1 MINVELKLDLS
12 KSRAYFNV
20 ARRYSPGGAPDA
32 KGWEQDLFYIERAK
46 GNRVWDLD
54 GNEYI
59 DYNAGAGPIILGHSD
74 NELDEAVIETI
85 RNVGVQVAQP
95 HTLEVEL
102 AKKLGEIIPG
112 AEQSVFCNAG
122 SDTLQYAVRMTRTYT
137 GRRKVVKFEGGYHGW
152 ADALA
157 ISTNPDLDAAGPGSS
172 PNAVADTSGV
182 LPAILENTIVLPY
195 NDLDAASE
203 RLEREKGDIACVIV
217 EPIIQGHAILP
228 RPGFLK
234 GLQELCN
241 SCNIPLVLDEI
252 ITGFRHD
259 LGGLQ
264 KKWDIKADLAVY
276 GKSMA
281 NGYVI
286 SAVTGKQKYLS
297 TLWPEGPAF
306 FSGTYNGNPVSS
318 AATLKTIEILGRA
331 GFYQSLY
338 RLGDLL
344 RDGINQA
351 IRRLGINAVC
361 YGYGSTWGIFFDS
374 TPPSNYRDVVYHNE
388 AGGTAKG
395 AAYARHMLN
404 HGIFIQPSRP
414 ARAFLYAAHT
424 EDDVQRTVDAA
435 ASFFADH
442 QAALR

>member
-1 MINVELKLDLS
+1 MINVELKLNLS
-12 KSRAYFNV
+12 RSNAYFDD

-32 KGWEQDLFYIERAK
+32 KGWERDLFYIERAK
-46 GNRVWDLD
+46 GNRLWDLD

-74 NELDEAVIETI
+74 DELDDTVIETI

-102 AKKLGEIIPG
+102 TKKLREIIPG
-112 AEQSVFCNAG
+112 AEQSAFCNAG
-122 SDTLQYAVRMTRTYT
+122 TDTLQYAVRMARTYT
-137 GRRKVVKFEGGYHGW
+137 GRQKVVKFEGGYHGW
-152 ADALA
+152 ADGLA
-157 ISTNPDLDAAGPGSS
+157 RSPNPGLDAAGPGSS

-203 RLEREKGDIACVIV
+203 RLEREKRDIACVIV
-217 EPIIQGHAILP
+217 EPIVHGHAILP

-241 SCNIPLVLDEI
+241 SCDIPLVLDEI

-264 KKWDIKADLAVY
+264 KKWGIEADMAVY

-286 SAVTGKQKYLS
+286 SAVTGKQKYMS
-297 TLWPEGPAF
+297 TLSPEGPAF

-318 AATLKTIEILGRA
+318 AATLKTIEILGRD
-331 GFYQSLY
+331 GFYERLY

-344 RDGINQA
+344 RDGINQV
-351 IRRLGINAVC
+351 IERLGVNAVC
-361 YGYGSTWGIFFDS
+361 YGYGSTWGIFFDR
-374 TPPSNYRDVVYHNE
+374 TPPSNYRDVLYHSE
-388 AGGTAKG
+388 AGGGEKG
-395 AAYARHMLN
+395 AAYTRHMLN

-414 ARAFLYAAHT
+414 ARAYLYAAHT

-435 ASFFADH
+435 AGFFTDH

>member
-12 KSRAYFNV
+12 RSNAYFDE
-20 ARRYSPGGAPDA
+20 ARRYSPEGAPDA
-32 KGWEQDLFYIERAK
+32 KGWKRDMFYIERAK
-46 GNRVWDLD
+46 GNRLWDLD

-59 DYNAGAGPIILGHSD
+59 DYNAGAGPIILGHSED
-74 NELDEAVIETI
+74 ELDDAVIETI
-85 RNVGVQVAQP
+85 RNVGVQVAHP
-95 HTLEVEL
+95 HTIEVEL
-102 AKKLGEIIPG
+102 TKKLREIIPG
-112 AEQSVFCNAG
+112 AEQSALCNAG
-122 SDTLQYAVRMTRTYT
+122 TDTLQYAVRMARTYT

-152 ADALA
+152 SDGLA
-157 ISTNPDLDAAGPGSS
+157 ISTNPGLDAAGPGSS

-182 LPAILENTIVLPY
+182 LPGIIENTIVLPY

-203 RLEREKGDIACVIV
+203 RLEREKSDIACVIV
-217 EPIIQGHAILP
+217 EPIIHGHAILP
-228 RPGFLK
+228 KQGFLK

-241 SCNIPLVLDEI
+241 SCDIPMVLDEI

-264 KKWDIKADLAVY
+264 KKWDIQADMAVY

-286 SAVTGKQKYLS
+286 SAVTGKQKYIS
-297 TLWPEGPAF
+297 TLSPDGPAF

-318 AATLKTIEILGRA
+318 AATLKTIEILGRD
-331 GFYQSLY
+331 GFYERLY
-338 RLGDLL
+338 KMGDLL

-351 IRRLGINAVC
+351 IQKVGANAVC
-361 YGYGSTWGIFFDS
+361 YGYGSTWGVFFDR
-374 TPPSNYRDVVYHNE
+374 TPPSNYRDVAYHNE
-388 AGGTAKG
+388 AGGAEKG

-404 HGIFIQPSRP
+404 NGIFIQPSRP

-424 EDDVQRTVDAA
+424 EDDIQRTVDAA
-435 ASFFADH
+435 ASFFTDH
-442 QAALR
+442 QTVLK

>member
-1 MINVELKLDLS
+1 MINVDLKLDLS
-12 KSRAYFNV
+12 RSNAYFNE

-32 KGWEQDLFYIERAK
+32 KGWERDLFYIERAK
-46 GNRVWDLD
+46 GNRLWDLD

-59 DYNAGAGPIILGHSD
+59 DYNAGAGPIILGHSAD
-74 NELDEAVIETI
+74 ELDEVVIETI

-102 AKKLGEIIPG
+102 TKKLREIIPG

-122 SDTLQYAVRMTRTYT
+122 TDTLQYAVRMARTYT
-137 GRRKVVKFEGGYHGW
+137 GRQKVVKFEGGYHGW
-152 ADALA
+152 ADGLA
-157 ISTNPDLDAAGPGSS
+157 ISTNPSLDAAGPGSS
-172 PNAVADTSGV
+172 PNAIPDTSGV

-203 RLEREKGDIACVIV
+203 RLEREKRDIACVIV
-217 EPIIQGHAILP
+217 EPIVHGHAILP

-241 SCNIPLVLDEI
+241 SCDIPLVLDEI

-264 KKWDIKADLAVY
+264 KKWGIEADMACY

-286 SAVTGKQKYLS
+286 SAVTGKQKYMS
-297 TLWPEGPAF
+297 TLSPDGPAF

-318 AATLKTIEILGRA
+318 AATLKTIEILGRD
-331 GFYQSLY
+331 GFYERLY
-338 RLGDLL
+338 GLGDLL
-344 RDGINQA
+344 RDGINQV
-351 IRRLGINAVC
+351 IERLAVNAVC
-361 YGYGSTWGIFFDS
+361 YGYGSTWGIFFDR
-374 TPPSNYRDVVYHNE
+374 TPPSNYRDVAFHNE
-388 AGGTAKG
+388 AGGSAKG

-414 ARAFLYAAHT
+414 ARAYLYAAHT
-424 EDDVQRTVDAA
+424 EADVQRTVDAA
-435 ASFFADH
+435 ASFFTDH
-442 QAALR
+442 QTALR

>member
-12 KSRAYFNV
+12 RSKAYFDE

-32 KGWEQDLFYIERAK
+32 KGWERDLFYIERAK
-46 GNRVWDLD
+46 GNRLWDLD
-54 GNEYI
+54 GNVYM

-74 NELDEAVIETI
+74 DELDEAVIETI

-102 AKKLGEIIPG
+102 TKKLREIIPG

-122 SDTLQYAVRMTRTYT
+122 TDTLQLAVRMARTFT
-137 GRRKVVKFEGGYHGW
+137 DRRKVVKFEGGYHGW
-152 ADALA
+152 ADGLA
-157 ISTNPDLDAAGPGSS
+157 ISNRPDLDAAGPSSS

-203 RLEREKGDIACVIV
+203 RLEREKRDIACVIV
-217 EPIIQGHAILP
+217 EPIVHGHGILP

-241 SCNIPLVLDEI
+241 SCDIPLVLDEI

-264 KKWDIKADLAVY
+264 KKWDIEADMAVY

-286 SAVTGKQKYLS
+286 SAITGKEKYMS
-297 TLWPEGPAF
+297 TLSPDGPAF

-318 AATLKTIEILGRA
+318 AATLKTIEILSRD
-331 GFYQSLY
+331 GFYERLY
-338 RLGDLL
+338 KLGDLV
-344 RDGINQA
+344 RDGINQV
-351 IRRLGINAVC
+351 IGSLGVNAVC

-374 TPPSNYRDVVYHNE
+374 TPPSNYRDVAYHNE
-388 AGGTAKG
+388 AGGAGKA

-404 HGIFIQPSRP
+404 HGIFVQPSRP
-414 ARAFLYAAHT
+414 ARAYLYAAIP
-424 EDDVQRTVDAA
+424 RTTYSAP
-435 ASFFADH
+435 ST
-442 QAALR
+442 Q